1 MTSLR
6 LLKESGASYFCPSWA
21 ALLVTG
27 GAEWAV
33 SPNRVALGRAGP
45 YGQHMNFAVIFQDVI
60 SDLVALALSALV
72 KRVWVYGRMRVRR
85 GVRACALASS
95 CVRCFMP
102 KKRVNLYLNE
112 DLYTRLRSVVAEVP
126 TLSISGIFDQWM
138 TKGVP
143 ALEKLLEQLK
153 SGQHEEALHA
163 LKMLLADVNEEAHV
177 SLHTMRS
184 QLTRKE
190 EPS

>member
-1 MTSLR
+1 
-6 LLKESGASYFCPSWA
+6 
-21 ALLVTG
+21 
-27 GAEWAV
+27 
-33 SPNRVALGRAGP
+33 
-45 YGQHMNFAVIFQDVI
+45 
-60 SDLVALALSALV
+60 
-72 KRVWVYGRMRVRR
+72 
-85 GVRACALASS
+85 
-95 CVRCFMP
+95 MP